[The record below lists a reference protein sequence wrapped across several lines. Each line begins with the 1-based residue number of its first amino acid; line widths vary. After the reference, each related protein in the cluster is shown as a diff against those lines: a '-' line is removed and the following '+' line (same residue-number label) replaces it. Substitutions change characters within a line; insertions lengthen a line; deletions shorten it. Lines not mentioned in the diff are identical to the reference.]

1 MPVSSSKEHR
11 TSQERQKQQTGEGST
26 KGWACYSK
34 WSAHHREVGVQGI
47 SSSTH
52 PPPKKG
58 KERCFQVENKDI
70 ARARH

>member
-34 WSAHHREVGVQGI
+34 WSAHHREVGVLGI
-47 SSSTH
+47 SSST
-52 PPPKKG
+52 PPPKK
-58 KERCFQVENKDI
+58 KERKGVF
-70 ARARH
+70 R